1 MFDGNFFCLLD
12 ARNKVLSIRSSW
24 SRLGS
29 ASFQTRVIDKI
40 LSLTFKSIHNLAF
53 LQISLSSFTLSLLHA
68 PSMKLKNKMHYVLFI
83 LITHVTV
90 LQMTEN
96 RTLCS
101 VVLFFV
107 FFLGAVEQVK

>member
-12 ARNKVLSIRSSW
+12 AHNKVLSIRSSW

-40 LSLTFKSIHNLAF
+40 LILTFKSISTLVF

-68 PSMKLKNKMHYVLFI
+68 PSMKLKIKCVIFLFI
-83 LITHVTV
+83 LITNVTV
-90 LQMTEN
+90 LQMTEQ
-96 RTLCS
+96 RTLGS
-101 VVLFFV
+101 VVFCFSY
-107 FFLGAVEQVK
+107 FFLGAVE